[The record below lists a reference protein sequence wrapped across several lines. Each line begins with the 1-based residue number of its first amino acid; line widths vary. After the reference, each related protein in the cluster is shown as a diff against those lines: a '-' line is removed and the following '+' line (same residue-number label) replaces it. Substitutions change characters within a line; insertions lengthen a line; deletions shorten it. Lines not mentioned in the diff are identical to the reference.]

1 MWNETAEQ
9 FIVDISQL
17 DEAIVAFGGLKVSAF
32 ARERGEIY
40 LDYFDDSV
48 TMVRFHQQLF
58 SVAFFFIVPLFSD
71 QPELTGRKGAE
82 RLVGRNGR
90 KSVRKGLSVRACC

>member
-1 MWNETAEQ
+1 MLVHRKAQHLDGYGQER
-9 FIVDISQL
+9 FLGKVL

-58 SVAFFFIVPLFSD
+58 SVAFFSLCLYFQINQGL
-71 QPELTGRKGAE
+71 PEERELRDWLAE
-82 RLVGRNGR
+82 TAG
-90 KSVRKGLSVRACC
+90 SQ

>member
-1 MWNETAEQ
+1 MGK
-9 FIVDISQL
+9 VL

-48 TMVRFHQQLF
+48 TMVRFYQQLF
-58 SVAFFFIVPLFSD
+58 SVAFFSLCLYFQINQDL
-71 QPELTGRKGAE
+71 PEERELRDWLEETAE
-82 RLVGRNGR
+82 
-90 KSVRKGLSVRACC
+90 SQ